1 MDQHLS
7 TQEHINN
14 LRAFQNYERRLRDAY
29 KRATT
34 PQPQDPQPRGRN
46 RGRVRG

>member
-7 TQEHINN
+7 AQDHLNC
-14 LRAFQNYERRLRDAY
+14 LRTYENYERRLRDAY

-34 PQPQDPQPRGRN
+34 PQPQDQQPRGRD